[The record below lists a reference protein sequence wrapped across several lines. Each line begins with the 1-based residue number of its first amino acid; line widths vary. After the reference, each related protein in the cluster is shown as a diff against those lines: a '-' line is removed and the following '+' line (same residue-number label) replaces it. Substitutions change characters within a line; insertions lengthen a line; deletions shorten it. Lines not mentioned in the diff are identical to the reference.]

1 MVLVFL
7 KIIKSLGMIIQEI
20 RMRYIM
26 MKGSIFLFKIR
37 GVK

>member
-7 KIIKSLGMIIQEI
+7 RKIILLVMIIQEI

-26 MKGSIFLFKIR
+26 MKGNILLFKIR